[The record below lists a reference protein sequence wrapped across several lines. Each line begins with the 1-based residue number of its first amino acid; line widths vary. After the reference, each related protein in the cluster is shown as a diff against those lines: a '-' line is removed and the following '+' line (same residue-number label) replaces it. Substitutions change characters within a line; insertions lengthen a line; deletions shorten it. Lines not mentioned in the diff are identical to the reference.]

1 MSIKVIG
8 KMVNEMD
15 MVHSFSQMDVNIKDI
30 LLIVVKMAL
39 D

>member
-1 MSIKVIG
+1 
-8 KMVNEMD
+8 MVNEMD